1 MRRQRFTVLLALAAW
16 LLVLTTPSLAAE
28 RVALVVGNA
37 DYDEAAAK
45 LRNPVN
51 DATAVAAALRRMG
64 FQVIEGTDLDRDG
77 FFDKI
82 IEFDDAAREAEIALF
97 FYAGHGLQVD
107 GRNYLGPVDMKL
119 ERKQDLRR
127 RAIDLVEVLEVM
139 RGETNLV
146 ILDACRNNPLAAE
159 LARSLGL
166 SRAVAVSRGLAR
178 VESTGEMLIA
188 FATAKD
194 DVADDGDGDH
204 WGRLRKRAE

>member
-1 MRRQRFTVLLALAAW
+1 MRIKRIAVPLAAMAA
-16 LLVLTTPSLAAE
+16 LLLPRPALAAE

-37 DYDEAAAK
+37 DYEQEIAAK
-45 LRNPVN
+45 LKNPVN

-64 FQVIEGTDLDRDG
+64 FEVIEGTDLDRDG

-119 ERKQDLRR
+119 ERKQDLSRH
-127 RAIDLVEVLEVM
+127 AIELGEVLEVM
-139 RGETNLV
+139 RSETNLV
-146 ILDACRNNPLAAE
+146 ILDACRTNPLARG

-166 SRAVAVSRGLAR
+166 SRAGGGKSGPGAGGEDARHADRLCHGSR
-178 VESTGEMLIA
+178 
-188 FATAKD
+188 
-194 DVADDGDGDH
+194 
-204 WGRLRKRAE
+204 